1 MTTEPNTPDAAESSR
16 SEHVPDSDTVTPVME
31 DYLKTIY
38 ELQYDRDG
46 AVWTSRIA
54 DSLEVTP
61 PTVSS
66 MLEKLE
72 RRGLIHREKHRPVT
86 LTETGE
92 NVALGVIRNHRLLE
106 TFLADYLEYEWD
118 EVHAEADRLEHYV
131 SDQFVDR
138 LTAMLEHPSS
148 DPHGDPIPDEALA
161 APTRSWIRL
170 SEAEAGVSHRVER
183 VRADGERLRYLADC
197 GITPGVPVE
206 IVERTPLESV
216 EIAIESDPD
225 HEPNSQVLPKRACER
240 ILVGPLPGNN

>member
-1 MTTEPNTPDAAESSR
+1 MTTERDPPADASETPRSR
-16 SEHVPDSDTVTPVME
+16 STVDSDAVTPVME

-54 DSLEVTP
+54 DRLEVTP

-72 RRGLIHREKHRPVT
+72 RRGLINREKHRPVT
-86 LTETGE
+86 LTESGE

-118 EVHAEADRLEHYV
+118 EVHDEADRLEHYV
-131 SDQFVDR
+131 SNQFVNR
-138 LTAMLEHPSS
+138 LTTILEDPSS
-148 DPHGDPIPDEALA
+148 DPHGDPIPDEELA
-161 APTRSWIRL
+161 PPSQSWTRL
-170 SEAEAGVSHRVER
+170 SEAEMDESHRVER

-197 GITPGVPVE
+197 GITPGVTVE
-206 IVERTPLESV
+206 IVERTPLESTELV
-216 EIAIESDPD
+216 AGTDREEAPLT
-225 HEPNSQVLPKRACER
+225 LPKRACER
-240 ILVGPLPGNN
+240 IFVQPVDGSN